1 MNYNNETQMWKFI
14 LPVLIPIIIVNISIL
29 LFNHKNIKLLVIITI
44 LSTIINL
51 SIFNWFGITD
61 LFDKKLYT
69 KEEIIDNLGSLIS
82 ILTLFIFIIHFIRLF
97 ITKDKIIIS
106 YTIGSF
112 FIGYIIYCMIP
123 YLSTPVNVPNIFLGL
138 LGVLDNQNNIND
150 SI

>member
-82 ILTLFIFIIHFIRLF
+82 ILTLFIFIIHFIRSF